1 MEPNNY
7 LLWTFAILHSPLLIS
22 VSLQSP
28 THSPTP
34 QKVLAEDEEREVFQ
48 EKKKYQAT
56 QNTFCSLFLTS
67 FSYYKSIQSGTNL

>member
-7 LLWTFAILHSPLLIS
+7 LLWTLAILHSPLLIP

-34 QKVLAEDEEREVFQ
+34 QKVLVEEKEREVFQ
-48 EKKKYQAT
+48 EKKSIRLLKIHFFF
-56 QNTFCSLFLTS
+56 TFSHLFL
-67 FSYYKSIQSGTNL
+67 IL